1 MNGLYALSIRYFLV
15 LLLMLL
21 LTGLWMFIE
30 HTGFEIVQ
38 LTDHYAKK
46 SLLGLLETISPHLF
60 AMGTVVF
67 IITHFLALEK
77 ENTKV
82 ESMVSTLLFVVML
95 SSNLSAFFI
104 SYESH
109 LFSWVKLLSALLF
122 VLFSVFVMFRV
133 FFRTKIN

>member
-1 MNGLYALSIRYFLV
+1 
-15 LLLMLL
+15 
-21 LTGLWMFIE
+21 MFIK
-30 HTGFEIVQ
+30 HTGFEIVHV
-38 LTDHYAKK
+38 TDYYAKK

-67 IITHFLALEK
+67 VVTHFLALEK

-82 ESMVSTLLFVVML
+82 ESIISTLLFVVML

-109 LFSWVKLLSALLF
+109 LFSWLKLLSILFFILFFLF
-122 VLFSVFVMFRV
+122 VMLRV
-133 FFRTKIN
+133 FFRTK